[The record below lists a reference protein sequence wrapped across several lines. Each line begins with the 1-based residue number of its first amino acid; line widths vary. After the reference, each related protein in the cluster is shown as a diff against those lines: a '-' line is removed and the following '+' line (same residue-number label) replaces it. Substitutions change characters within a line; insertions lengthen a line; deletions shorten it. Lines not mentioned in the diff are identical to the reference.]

1 MNFQTMFDYTAIG
14 QAMKM
19 SGMTFDQLS
28 PEQKEE
34 YFKTM
39 DILQSTN
46 VNDRYSY
53 NSFMSMPGYAPM
65 QMPGYAPMQMPGYA
79 PMQMPGYTPMQ
90 MPMPM
95 PGYVPRSRVP
105 ATDNN
110 ESRFDAVDQKIAG
123 VETTMAS
130 KFADTGREIADIKT
144 KIDEMVIGVK
154 TLSHKCLTNE
164 ESIQKFKSSQHIVNY
179 SIWICLLITVFTNY
193 DTVKNKV
200 SENIIYSVLILIQMY
215 VIALL
220 SSK

>member
-19 SGMTFDQLS
+19 SGRTFNQLS
-28 PEQKEE
+28 AEEKEE
-34 YFKTM
+34 FFNTM
-39 DILQSTN
+39 DIMQPTN
-46 VNDRYSY
+46 VHDRYSY
-53 NSFMSMPGYAPM
+53 NSYMPMPMPGH
-65 QMPGYAPMQMPGYA
+65 
-79 PMQMPGYTPMQ
+79 
-90 MPMPM
+90 MPM

-105 ATDNN
+105 AQVNMD
-110 ESRFDAVDQKIAG
+110 SRFDAVDQKIAG
-123 VETTMAS
+123 VETTMTS

-144 KIDEMVIGVK
+144 QIAEMVTGVK

-193 DTVKNKV
+193 DAVKNKV
-200 SENIIYSVLILIQMY
+200 SENIVYSVLILIQMY

>member
-79 PMQMPGYTPMQ
+79 PMQMPGYAPMQ

>member
-14 QAMKM
+14 QVMKM
-19 SGMTFDQLS
+19 SGRTFNQLS
-28 PEQKEE
+28 AEEKEE

-39 DILQSTN
+39 DIMQPTN
-46 VNDRYSY
+46 VHDRYSY
-53 NSFMSMPGYAPM
+53 NSYMPM
-65 QMPGYAPMQMPGYA
+65 
-79 PMQMPGYTPMQ
+79 PMQ

-105 ATDNN
+105 TPLNMD
-110 ESRFDAVDQKIAG
+110 SRFDAVDQKIAG
-123 VETTMAS
+123 VETTMTS

-144 KIDEMVIGVK
+144 QIAEMVTGVK

-164 ESIQKFKSSQHIVNY
+164 ESIQKFKRSQHIVNY

-193 DTVKNKV
+193 DAVKNKV
-200 SENIIYSVLILIQMY
+200 SENIVYSVLILIQMY

>member
-19 SGMTFDQLS
+19 SGRTFNQLS
-28 PEQKEE
+28 SEEKEE

-39 DILQSTN
+39 DIMQPTN

-53 NSFMSMPGYAPM
+53 NSFMPMPGGYMPM
-65 QMPGYAPMQMPGYA
+65 PMPGGY
-79 PMQMPGYTPMQ
+79 

-105 ATDNN
+105 AQVNMD
-110 ESRFDAVDQKIAG
+110 SRFDAVDQKIAE
-123 VETTMAS
+123 VETTMTS
-130 KFADTGREIADIKT
+130 KFADTGREIADINT
-144 KIDEMVIGVK
+144 QIAEMVVGVN
-154 TLSHKCLTNE
+154 TLSHKCQTNE
-164 ESIQKFKSSQHIVNY
+164 TSIRKFKSSQYIVNY

-193 DTVKNKV
+193 DAVKNKV

>member
-53 NSFMSMPGYAPM
+53 NSFMS
-65 QMPGYAPMQMPGYA
+65 MPGYAPMQMPGYA